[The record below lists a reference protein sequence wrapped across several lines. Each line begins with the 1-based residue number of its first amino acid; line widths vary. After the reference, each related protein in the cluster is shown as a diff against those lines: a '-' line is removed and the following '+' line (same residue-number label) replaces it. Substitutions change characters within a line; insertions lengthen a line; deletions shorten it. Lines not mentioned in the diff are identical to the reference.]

1 MAQEKQNPDLETQTT
16 VRGRFLIRNRLGLHA
31 RAAAVLVQTA
41 NRYSS
46 NVMISKNDVEVSG
59 KSIMSVLQLAAVQG
73 EYVNVIVRGSDA
85 EQAVQAIGELIEQLF
100 GEEE

>member
-73 EYVNVIVRGSDA
+73 EYVDVIGRGADA
-85 EQAVQAIGELIEQLF
+85 EQAVQAIGELIEQFF